1 MSSLTKVIAVLYRDV
16 SSVLW
21 KSIGQIF
28 ITHLA
33 YVALGVALFTPLVGI
48 IGQFLLGLSG
58 QSVLSDLDI
67 AYFFLTPFGMVAL
80 ILFAALLMTIL
91 VFELAS
97 LMAISAGSVQGL
109 HIGIMSSLYFTA
121 RRARRIFLFAI
132 RLVIR
137 VLVIILPFLAV
148 GVAIAWFLIT
158 DYDINYYLSEKPPV
172 FLVAVVVIGLILLTM
187 FAVLIRKILA
197 WSLALSLVLFTG
209 VSPARSFIESEN
221 LTQRHKR
228 LFLIVLGI
236 WAMASLLLGAVLLGS
251 VRFLGAR
258 LAPLFFDSINWLV
271 LVLGGLVALLSLGNL
286 LISTLTSGTFACLLV
301 VLYEQYGPDIKASD
315 LADSKQGR
323 RWRMTAPRFALF
335 LIGGTVVAVLFGT
348 WLMNDIRTHDDVA
361 VIAHRGAAG
370 KAPENTLASVRQA
383 MEDGA
388 DWIEIDVQE
397 SIDGEVVV
405 IHDSDFMKLA
415 GMDLKVWDSTLKE
428 LRKIDV
434 GSWFGPEFSAERVPT
449 LAKVLE
455 ETRGQARVLI
465 ELKYYGHDQQLEQR
479 VVDIVEE
486 AGMVDDIAIMSL
498 KHSGIKKFHTLRPDW
513 VVGLL
518 SSKAIGNLFDLDVDF
533 LAVNMGMATPGF
545 VRSAQLANKQVFV
558 WTVND
563 LVSMSRMMSLGV
575 DGIITDEP
583 ELARNVLT
591 EHSKLS
597 SIERLLIHTAVLLGE
612 PIPQRIYRDQSP

>member
-1 MSSLTKVIAVLYRDV
+1 VSSLTKVIAVLYRDV

-48 IGQFLLGLSG
+48 IGQFLLSLSG

-187 FAVLIRKILA
+187 FVVLIRKLLA
-197 WSLALSLVLFTG
+197 WSLALPLVLFTG